1 MRFTNRVVVMGMKGV
16 DVEIDGQRFDSTK
29 AYLQTPF
36 DESKGN
42 AKGFATSEY
51 SFGKSDEF
59 KKYSHLPFP
68 FEADAEMEMVTSGKV
83 SKVVLH
89 SLKPVERVKA

>member
-1 MRFTNRVVVMGMKGV
+1 MKFVNRVKVTGMKSV
-16 DVEIDGQRFDSTK
+16 DVEMDGVRYDSTK
-29 AYLQTPF
+29 VFLEIPL
-36 DESKGN
+36 DESKGT
-42 AKGFATSEY
+42 ARGFATAEY
-51 SFGKSDEF
+51 SFGKHDEF

-89 SLKPVERVKA
+89 GVKPVAQVK